1 MLPAHRFLDAVIA
14 SLRDVIAPAIAD
26 PYAKGQAYMAAVL
39 LESVS
44 RQVEERGDIELE
56 KAHALEALSGD
67 LAAVLAGRAVP
78 GPDDGAGEAR
88 LCRLIEWLYAER
100 ERLGPETF
108 AAANGRVRRALRQLL
123 DAELKV
129 AGKGKD

>member
-1 MLPAHRFLDAVIA
+1 MLPPHRFLDAVIA

-39 LESVS
+39 LEFVS
-44 RQVEERGDIELE
+44 RQVEERVDIEVE
-56 KAHALEALSGD
+56 KARALEALSGD
-67 LAAVLAGRAVP
+67 LAAVLAHRAVP
-78 GPDDGAGEAR
+78 GPDDGEAR

-100 ERLGPETF
+100 ERLGGDTF